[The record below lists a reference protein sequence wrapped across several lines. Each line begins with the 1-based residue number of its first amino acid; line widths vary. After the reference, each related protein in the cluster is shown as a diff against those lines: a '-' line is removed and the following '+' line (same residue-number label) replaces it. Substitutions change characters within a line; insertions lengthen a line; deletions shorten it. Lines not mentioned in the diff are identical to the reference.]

1 MKTTF
6 KLSMFLLLIFT
17 VFYPCKGVTRGTSNA
32 PVIRELYE
40 IRIYHIT
47 GKAQE
52 EIMDKFLKDAFLPA
66 LHRAGIEKAGVF
78 KPVETDTAY
87 GKRIYVLIPFQSA
100 DQMVQL
106 PSVLSLD
113 QKYNED
119 GKFFLDAPYN
129 NPPFK
134 RYESIYMLAF
144 RDMPR
149 FRPPEFNTAPAVRV
163 YELRSYESATEAKA
177 AKKIEMFNEGGE
189 MKLFEKLGF
198 NAVFFGEVLAGSTKP
213 NLMYMTSFSDLK
225 SRQEHWAKFNSHPEW
240 KALSGS
246 EEYKNTVSKIN
257 IFFLHPAD
265 YSDF

>member
-17 VFYPCKGVTRGTSNA
+17 VFYPCKGVIRGTSNA

-52 EIMDKFLKDAFLPA
+52 EITDKFLKDAFLPA

-106 PSVLSLD
+106 PSVLALD
-113 QKYNED
+113 HKYNED
-119 GKFFLDAPYN
+119 GKFFLEAPYN

-144 RDMPR
+144 RDMPS
-149 FRPPEFNTAPAVRV
+149 FRPPEFNTAPAVR
-163 YELRSYESATEAKA
+163 
-177 AKKIEMFNEGGE
+177 I
-189 MKLFEKLGF
+189 
-198 NAVFFGEVLAGSTKP
+198 
-213 NLMYMTSFSDLK
+213 
-225 SRQEHWAKFNSHPEW
+225 
-240 KALSGS
+240 
-246 EEYKNTVSKIN
+246 
-257 IFFLHPAD
+257 
-265 YSDF
+265 